1 MGVTLGF
8 AARPEAVEF
17 VTRVSS
23 FLVEFLRILTQVVLT
38 QSFILVV
45 YKTEEIFFLC

>member
-1 MGVTLGF
+1 MDVTLGL

-23 FLVEFLRILTQVVLT
+23 FLVELLGILTWVVLT
-38 QSFILVV
+38 
-45 YKTEEIFFLC
+45 